1 MINILEL
8 SEKNKKEGYSEET
21 AEAKLC
27 QDIILLLLSK
37 SKFRKN
43 ITIKGGVVMSSISQ
57 NIRRATV
64 DFDFDFIRFPLS
76 IKSIKEL
83 VKSLNGIE
91 GIKLKIVGKIEDLK
105 HQDYDGKRV
114 YINIEDSFGNY
125 LSTKVDIGVHKY
137 LEIEQT
143 EYYFDI
149 ASLNEGVLLLI
160 NSKEQ
165 MFTEKLKSLLRFG
178 ALSTRYKDIYDM
190 YFLSQSIDISKLLKC
205 INVLIIN
212 DPKMRETSILEVVIR
227 IENTFN
233 NPIYLNGIA
242 TSKKNW
248 VNVEDKIVFETI
260 IGLLKKCMVN

>member
-1 MINILEL
+1 
-8 SEKNKKEGYSEET
+8 
-21 AEAKLC
+21 
-27 QDIILLLLSK
+27 
-37 SKFRKN
+37 
-43 ITIKGGVVMSSISQ
+43 
-57 NIRRATV
+57 
-64 DFDFDFIRFPLS
+64 
-76 IKSIKEL
+76 
-83 VKSLNGIE
+83 
-91 GIKLKIVGKIEDLK
+91 
-105 HQDYDGKRV
+105 
-114 YINIEDSFGNY
+114 
-125 LSTKVDIGVHKY
+125 
-137 LEIEQT
+137 
-143 EYYFDI
+143 
-149 ASLNEGVLLLI
+149 
-160 NSKEQ
+160 